1 MSRKNILF
9 LDVDSAVRDTLIEL
23 LQAEYECMSL
33 QSGEDSLSFF
43 ENSAGNID
51 LIITD
56 LETARQTEFVLL
68 SWLDN
73 HAKYKNIPLL
83 AILAIEQPENISLA
97 FEMGADDII
106 AKPLNP
112 ELVRKRV
119 GNMLCVGGNRMI
131 HNVMEDLL
139 QAEIDEYIGDLGMC
153 DCPICRRDLLS
164 LTLNH
169 MEPKY
174 VTSERGAAI
183 TKAERI
189 ASRDSKLKLLT
200 QIAYCAQIVKQKPN
214 HN

>member
-1 MSRKNILF
+1 MSKKNILF
-9 LDVDSAVRDTLIEL
+9 VDLNPSDQATLMEM
-23 LQAEYECMSL
+23 LQNDYECMSL
-33 QSGEDSLSFF
+33 QSGEDSLSYI
-43 ENSAGNID
+43 EKNAGQID

-56 LETARQTEFVLL
+56 LDVSRKTEFALL
-68 SWLDN
+68 SWIDN
-73 HAKYKNIPLL
+73 HPKYRNVPLL
-83 AILAIEQPENISLA
+83 TMVEFEKGDDIGIA

-106 AKPLNP
+106 AKPVNSDI
-112 ELVRKRV
+112 VKKRV
-119 GNMLCVGGNRMI
+119 SNMLCVGGNRKI

-153 DCPICRRDLLS
+153 DCPVCRRDLLS

-189 ASRDSKLKLLT
+189 ASRDSRLKLLT
-200 QIAYCAQIVKQKPN
+200 QIAYCAQIVKKKPH